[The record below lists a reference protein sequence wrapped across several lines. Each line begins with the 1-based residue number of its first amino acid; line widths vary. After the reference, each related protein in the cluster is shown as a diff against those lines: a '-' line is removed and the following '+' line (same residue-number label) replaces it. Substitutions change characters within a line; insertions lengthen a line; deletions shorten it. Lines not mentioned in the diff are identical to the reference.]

1 MIINID
7 DKKLYD
13 AIKRAVSDVIKKE
26 IAKLRLQM
34 ILYVDDDEM
43 EEINEMFGSPKKHKN
58 SDFKEF
64 NI

>member
-13 AIKRAVSDVIKKE
+13 AIKMAVSDVIKKE

-34 ILYVDDDEM
+34 IPYVDDDEM
-43 EEINEMFGSPKKHKN
+43 EEIKEMFGNPKKHKN
-58 SDFKEF
+58 SNFK
-64 NI
+64 